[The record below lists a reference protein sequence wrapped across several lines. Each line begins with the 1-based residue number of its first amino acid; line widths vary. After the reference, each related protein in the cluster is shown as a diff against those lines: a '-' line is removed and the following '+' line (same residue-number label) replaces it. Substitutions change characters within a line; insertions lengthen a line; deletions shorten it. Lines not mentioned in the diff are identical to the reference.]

1 MAFQVRRTK
10 SGSTNI
16 GVESWNDDMPTC
28 HKPHWVEETHL
39 RYSEKELCPR
49 SEVRWLNQSDGARE
63 DQHTLVSLAVIQR
76 KSIAW
81 WWRGDKGTSV
91 LLTIATPKK
100 VEKVQTPMNLY
111 WWLEAFCIFGVQDS
125 LVNCFRQCCINSP
138 MVQPPYS
145 PSIAGS
151 DISHL
156 PAPIDP
162 VIPLRSRLLQIASG
176 WGSHF
181 LESMMLNLKWAFH
194 HVF

>member
-16 GVESWNDDMPTC
+16 GVESWNDDLPTC

-49 SEVRWLNQSDGARE
+49 SEVRWLNQSDSARE

-81 WWRGDKGTSV
+81 WWRGDKGISV

-125 LVNCFRQCCINSP
+125 LIKCFRQCCINWVQIHQWSSLHTLHQSP
-138 MVQPPYS
+138 EAIFHICLPQSTLSS
-145 PSIAGS
+145 PCVPGCF
-151 DISHL
+151 
-156 PAPIDP
+156 
-162 VIPLRSRLLQIASG
+162 RLLQAGVPTSWSPWCSI
-176 WGSHF
+176 
-181 LESMMLNLKWAFH
+181 
-194 HVF
+194 